1 MRRRRAL
8 TTFAESSG
16 SRTTRSTSRSGDLSL
31 GANVARLP
39 LYPSERAK
47 RTPSRRS
54 QRPQSFPATTCRLR
68 ETSVLA
74 PPRLHPLATT
84 CRRLVTACHEGRRRS
99 RLPPPIPLFPLP
111 LPHLHPQLLQLIL
124 LIRTRGPTFPVSFLL
139 FLLQHPRLRPSSTP
153 KKHN

>member
-1 MRRRRAL
+1 MTFAVSSGTRTTSSNRRRN
-8 TTFAESSG
+8 
-16 SRTTRSTSRSGDLSL
+16 DLFL
-31 GANVARLP
+31 GANVAHSP
-39 LYPSERAK
+39 LLPSERAEG
-47 RTPSRRS
+47 TPSRRS
-54 QRPQSFPATTCRLR
+54 PRPQSLPATTCRLR

-74 PPRLHPLATT
+74 PPHRLHPLATT

-111 LPHLHPQLLQLIL
+111 LPRLHPKLLQLIL

-153 KKHN
+153 KRHN